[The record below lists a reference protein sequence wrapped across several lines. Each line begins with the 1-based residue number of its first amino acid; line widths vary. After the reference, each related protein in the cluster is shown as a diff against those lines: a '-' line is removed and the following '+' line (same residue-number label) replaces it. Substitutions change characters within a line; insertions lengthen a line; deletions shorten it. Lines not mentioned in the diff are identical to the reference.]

1 MGNRNVLGPRFNAL
15 ESELRQNAVE
25 NLNVPGSLLQQQ
37 IAQSIPQLKF
47 SLCIL
52 FGCNW
57 RYLITW
63 RSPSHGERSRRPRLV
78 YIYFSPFEVEVE
90 EKRCGNEINS
100 CMLFFSFFF
109 SSSNSLLRRLLLP
122 EAHSSGHTGL
132 HQKPTEDAAIAQW
145 TTSFNF
151 NNTVKNN
158 RNLFDYDI
166 NKTR

>member
-1 MGNRNVLGPRFNAL
+1 MMCPR
-15 ESELRQNAVE
+15 
-25 NLNVPGSLLQQQ
+25 Q
-37 IAQSIPQLKF
+37 IAQSKPKIKL

-52 FGCNW
+52 FGCSW

-109 SSSNSLLRRLLLP
+109 SSSNSLLRRLLP
-122 EAHSSGHTGL
+122 EAHYSAAGHTGL
-132 HQKPTEDAAIAQW
+132 HRDQQKMLPSHNGQQVS
-145 TTSFNF
+145 TTLSKSKKSIWWWYRQ
-151 NNTVKNN
+151 NTLVAFSNQ
-158 RNLFDYDI
+158 Y
-166 NKTR
+166 